1 MKNNSKLKSLVLV
14 KTNAKRTVMALLLG
28 FATLFLAVGGMSSI
42 ATAQTDSSG
51 DIEGTWLFTITPP
64 PDSGAA
70 PFAAVASFTAGGVFL
85 ATGSNDRLNPVSP
98 LYGSWEQIG
107 RNRFSSTTHM
117 FAFDPTGNPLALL
130 KTNQVFQLTKRNE
143 LTGAA
148 TLSTCDLHGE
158 NCMPLPGV
166 SQVTGKRVK
175 IEKLEI
181 H

>member
-1 MKNNSKLKSLVLV
+1 MKNNSIVKSLFLA
-14 KTNAKRTVMALLLG
+14 KANAKRTMMALLLG
-28 FATLFLAVGGMSSI
+28 FASFSLAVGGMSST
-42 ATAQTDSSG
+42 ATAQTDSSRN
-51 DIEGTWLFTITPP
+51 IEGTWLFTITPS
-64 PDSGAA
+64 PDSGAV
-70 PFAAVASFTAGGVFL
+70 PFTAVASFTAGGVFL

-107 RNRFSSTTHM
+107 HNRFGSTTHM

-130 KTNQVFQLTKRNE
+130 KTNQVFQVTKRNE
-143 LTGAA
+143 LMGIAN
-148 TLSTCDLHGE
+148 LSVCDLHGE
-158 NCMPLPGV
+158 NCTPLPGV